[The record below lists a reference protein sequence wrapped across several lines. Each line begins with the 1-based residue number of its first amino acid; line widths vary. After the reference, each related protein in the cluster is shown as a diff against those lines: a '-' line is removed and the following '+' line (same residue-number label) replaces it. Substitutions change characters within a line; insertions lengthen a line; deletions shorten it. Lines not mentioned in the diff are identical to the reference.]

1 MSEGSDAARP
11 DVLHRRLTLPLLVLY
26 GVGVTVGAGIY
37 VLIGAMAGHAGIY
50 APFAFLLAGVVM
62 SFTAASYAELS
73 GHFPVSAGEAAY
85 VRAAFDV
92 RAITIAV
99 GSLTIFIGVISAAAV
114 SVGSAGYIRQF
125 VDLPQVWIV
134 LLVIAV
140 IAAVSAWGIL
150 QSVLFASLFTVIEV
164 GGLIVIIAAG
174 SVSDIAWTT
183 ELPRLLVPPLDADV
197 WTGIALASLLG
208 FFAFIGFEDLAN
220 VAEEAQDATRTVPL
234 AIVIT
239 LVISVALYLSV
250 AAVAVLAVPIDEL
263 SASPAPLSLVF
274 HRVTTLS
281 PASMSAIAIVATL
294 NTVLV
299 QMTMASRV
307 IFGMAR
313 QGDLPAWMA
322 KVNPATGTPLPAT
335 LLVAGS
341 VALFAVALPI
351 TQLAEWTSLAT
362 LFVFAWVNVA
372 LLFLR
377 RRQPAPGQRL
387 VVPAWVPAAGA
398 VTCVLM
404 LMFAF
409 L

>member
-1 MSEGSDAARP
+1 MNEGSDAARP